1 MAKQVQLNPNEVVY
15 LEPVNTMYIQGAM
28 NVKPAR
34 FTVTNQRIRIEIT
47 SMMWGAM
54 FGLIGA
60 LLSSLSKGK
69 SIELEPNNIKYIE
82 QIKHGLTD
90 QAILIT
96 MNDGVTHKF
105 MVKPNF
111 EKIREALSKF
121 GVQVK
126 PLHTTV

>member
-1 MAKQVQLNPNEVVY
+1 MAKQVQLNPNEVMY
-15 LEPVNTMYIQGAM
+15 LEPVNTMYIQGAIK
-28 NVKPAR
+28 VKPAR
-34 FTVTNQRIRIEIT
+34 FSVTNQRIRIEIT

-60 LLSSLSKGK
+60 LISSLSKGK
-69 SIELEPNNIKYIE
+69 SLELLPSDIKYIE
-82 QIKHGLTD
+82 QVKQGVTD

-96 MNDGVTHKF
+96 LNDGVTHKF

-111 EKIREALSKF
+111 EKIREALSKL

-126 PLHTTV
+126 PLQVTA